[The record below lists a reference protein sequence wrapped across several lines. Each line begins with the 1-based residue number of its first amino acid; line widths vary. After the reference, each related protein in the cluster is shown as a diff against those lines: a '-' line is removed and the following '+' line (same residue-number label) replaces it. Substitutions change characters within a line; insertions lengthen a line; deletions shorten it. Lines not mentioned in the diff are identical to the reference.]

1 MRKLTFILL
10 ATLLIFSVFGVAVYA
25 EESVSESVSSE
36 FFTEYTVSIKYTDD
50 STCKSGVLYETY
62 SDATLNEAGFKLATD
77 LPIGHVVYDDPETSY
92 IDGIR
97 INGSTVESLKV
108 PVDGTDVTEYV
119 VNVRTVYAK
128 GVLGDIARMSDGTYD
143 WTKLLEN
150 PVMVFQLAYWA
161 LAILTVLAGLITS
174 VLGKKKKVKT
184 ADEIAS
190 NVDNAAKEAF
200 SKLESKVTDTV
211 IAEFTPVF
219 NTILKGLENVVKAV
233 TLSTSNSKEAPS
245 ALLDVL
251 KESATTD
258 DVNALIAN
266 IRKAVEAK
274 AEEDAATHAENVAT
288 LHAIAHSEE
297 SSENTSEEA
306 HSDVKPI
313 F

>member
-1 MRKLTFILL
+1 MRKLTLSLL

-25 EESVSESVSSE
+25 EEPVSESVPSE

-62 SDATLNEAGFKLATD
+62 SDSILNEAGFKLVAD
-77 LPIGHVVYDDPETSY
+77 LPIGHVIYDDPETSY

-97 INGSTVESLKV
+97 INGSTVETLKV
-108 PVDGTDVTEYV
+108 PVDGTGVTEYV
-119 VNVRTVYAK
+119 VNVRTVYTE

-161 LAILTVLAGLITS
+161 LAILTVVAGLITS

-190 NVDNAAKEAF
+190 SVDAVAKEAL
-200 SKLESKVTDTV
+200 SKIEHKVTDTV
-211 IAEFTPVF
+211 ITEFTPVF
-219 NTILKGLENVVKAV
+219 DTILKGLENVVKAV

-258 DVNALIAN
+258 DVNALIDN
-266 IRKAVEAK
+266 IRKAVESK
-274 AEEDAATHAENVAT
+274 AEESAISHAENAAI
-288 LHAIAHSEE
+288 LHAIAHSEDV
-297 SSENTSEEA
+297 SEEV
-306 HSDVKPI
+306 HDDVKPV